1 MKKVTALRGDT
12 LDQVCIRH
20 LGNTAAL
27 EHILMQNPN
36 LAMQGTVL
44 PMGTVIVLP
53 DTPPQATK
61 KMIHLWD

>member
-1 MKKVTALRGDT
+1 MRQVTALRGDT

-20 LGNTAAL
+20 LGSTSAL
-27 EHILMQNPN
+27 EPVLVLNPN
-36 LAMQGTVL
+36 LARQGPIL
-44 PMGTVIVLP
+44 EIGTRIVLP

>member
-20 LGNTAAL
+20 LGSTSAL
-27 EHILMQNPN
+27 EQILVLNPN
-36 LAMQGTVL
+36 LAQQGPIL
-44 PMGTVIVLP
+44 DIGTSIVLP
-53 DTPPQATK
+53 EIPPQATK